1 MPLRGPGVI
10 SHRLPDEP
18 VRNIIQGRE
27 AGNPGEARVA
37 TALDKL
43 RHRYLYQYRIL
54 DIKGVRGAYVIDFLI
69 LTTPPRSTPLE
80 VFGQYWHSG
89 RIGAEDEFRMR
100 QIEQHFLGK
109 ANKVVIVWGNEI
121 QNQTDT
127 DNIIR
132 QKVGA
137 P

>member
-1 MPLRGPGVI
+1 MPLRGPGIIQQRVEGEQP
-10 SHRLPDEP
+10 RD
-18 VRNIIQGRE
+18 VIQGRE
-27 AGNPGEARVA
+27 AGSVNEGRVA
-37 TALDKL
+37 NSLDKL

-100 QIEQHFLGK
+100 QIEAYFRGK
-109 ANKVVIVWGNEI
+109 AKPVVVVWGSET
-121 QNQTDT
+121 QTQSAT

-132 QKVGA
+132 LRIGA